1 MSRRRPIEFRVGGR
15 YGYSA
20 VDAFDKKTGGMID
33 TVICGITR
41 KEAEIIAGQMAQAYG
56 DSYAKRAKSIAEM
69 IERQN
74 QERIKK
80 VL

>member
-56 DSYAKRAKSIAEM
+56 DSYAKRAKRLAELHESQQKQRM
-69 IERQN
+69 KQ
-74 QERIKK
+74 